1 VSSRITASCPSS
13 AARCR
18 SLFTLHV
25 DRRPFS
31 PAAAAPPPRPLSPP
45 PGAAPSIRVHPACR
59 QPPPSPAAAAPA
71 LRRSVFILHIDP
83 PPPSPAA
90 AAPPRRAPSKRPATV
105 ASDNRFDGDSL
116 SSGWVHLPTI
126 TVKEG
131 GVSHQFSSEE
141 ICLAWV
147 GFTYILQRLKRAASV
162 INSAA
167 RRSTQ
172 LESGSLTYCNS

>member
-1 VSSRITASCPSS
+1 MSSRITTSCPSS

-45 PGAAPSIRVHPACR
+45 PGAAPSLRVHPACR
-59 QPPPSPAAAAPA
+59 
-71 LRRSVFILHIDP
+71 P

-90 AAPPRRAPSKRPATV
+90 AAPPRPAPSKRPATV